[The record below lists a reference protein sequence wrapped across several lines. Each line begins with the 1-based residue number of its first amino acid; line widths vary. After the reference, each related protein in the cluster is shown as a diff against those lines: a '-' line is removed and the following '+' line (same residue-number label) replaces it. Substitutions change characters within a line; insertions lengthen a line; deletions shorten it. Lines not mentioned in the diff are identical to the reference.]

1 MLESLL
7 SGILSGFLFFILHV
21 TEPGSFPRA
30 LTATQERACLER
42 LARGDAEARDTLIAH
57 NLRLVAHIIKKY
69 YASAADQED
78 LISIGTI
85 GLIKAVNTFDQ
96 SKGIRLSSYAAR
108 CIENEILM
116 HFRSAKKTAQDV
128 SINEPIDS
136 GKDGSA
142 LTLMDV
148 LAAEDNICENLDRK
162 IKLEQLRSYLGKLP
176 KRERAILSLRY
187 GLNGR
192 KPLTQ
197 REVAGLL
204 GISRSYVFHLGYCKS
219 IADFCRQKRP
229 LLCFLP

>member
-30 LTATQERACLER
+30 LTAAQERACLEK
-42 LARGDAEARDTLIAH
+42 LAQGDAEARDTLIAH

-69 YASAADQED
+69 YASATDQED

-162 IKLEQLRSYLGKLP
+162 VKLEQLRRYLGKLP
-176 KRERAILSLRY
+176 KRECNILSLRY

-204 GISRSYVFHLGYCKS
+204 GISRSYVSQHDY
-219 IADFCRQKRP
+219 
-229 LLCFLP
+229 

>member
-7 SGILSGFLFFILHV
+7 GLLSGLLFFILHV
-21 TEPGSFPRA
+21 TGSGSFPKA
-30 LTATQERACLER
+30 LTAAQERDCLDR
-42 LARGDAEARDTLIAH
+42 LAKGDAEARDTLISH

-69 YASAADQED
+69 GSANTDQED

-116 HFRSAKKTAQDV
+116 YFRSTKKSAQNI
-128 SINEPIDS
+128 SMNEPIDS
-136 GKDGSA
+136 DKDGSA

-148 LAAEDNICENLDRK
+148 LATDDNILDDIDRK
-162 IKLEQLRSYLGKLP
+162 IKCEQLYKYLKKLSV
-176 KRERAILSLRY
+176 REQKILLLRY

-192 KPLTQ
+192 EPQTQ
-197 REVAGLL
+197 REVAQKL
-204 GISRSYVFHLGYCKS
+204 GISRSYVSRIEKKALETLHKEFE
-219 IADFCRQKRP
+219 P
-229 LLCFLP
+229 

>member
-1 MLESLL
+1 
-7 SGILSGFLFFILHV
+7 
-21 TEPGSFPRA
+21 
-30 LTATQERACLER
+30 
-42 LARGDAEARDTLIAH
+42 
-57 NLRLVAHIIKKY
+57 
-69 YASAADQED
+69 
-78 LISIGTI
+78 
-85 GLIKAVNTFDQ
+85 
-96 SKGIRLSSYAAR
+96 
-108 CIENEILM
+108 M

-204 GISRSYVFHLGYCKS
+204 GISRSYVFQHGYCKS
-219 IADFCRQKRP
+219 VADF
-229 LLCFLP
+229 

>member
-7 SGILSGFLFFILHV
+7 GLLSGLLFFILHV
-21 TEPGSFPRA
+21 TGSGSFPKA
-30 LTATQERACLER
+30 LTAAQERDCLDR
-42 LARGDAEARDTLIAH
+42 MAKGDAEARDTLISH

-69 YASAADQED
+69 GSSNTDQED

-116 HFRSAKKTAQDV
+116 YFRSTKKSAQNI
-128 SINEPIDS
+128 SMNEPIDS
-136 GKDGSA
+136 DKDGSA

-148 LAAEDNICENLDRK
+148 LATDDNILDDIDRK
-162 IKLEQLRSYLGKLP
+162 IKCEQLYKYLKKLSA
-176 KRERAILSLRY
+176 REQKILLLRY

-192 KPLTQ
+192 EPQTQ
-197 REVAGLL
+197 REVAQQL
-204 GISRSYVFHLGYCKS
+204 GISRSYVSRIEKKALETLHKEFE
-219 IADFCRQKRP
+219 P
-229 LLCFLP
+229 